1 MQNHFFEYPNQFR
14 LKIKHDEFLFS
25 FGDCVLTNF
34 EVDYHGEG
42 TPLYYDASKGGG
54 RNLKAPANI
63 TLNLDFSETVIV
75 TKDDIEMKGR

>member
-1 MQNHFFEYPNQFR
+1 M
-14 LKIKHDEFLFS
+14 
-25 FGDCVLTNF
+25 GDCVLDNIS
-34 EVDYHGEG
+34 VDYHGEG
-42 TPLYYDASKGGG
+42 TPLYYDASKGG